1 MKIASELSKI
11 HAVSGARQR
20 GITLVGLIVVLAMFA
35 MVGVIGLKVV
45 PTYLEYLAVQKAIV
59 GARADGQNVRD
70 IQIAFD
76 KRANVGYIESIT
88 GKDLVIVRNGNNE
101 FDVSFAYDKKIPLV
115 GPASLLM
122 EYEGTTA
129 KASAKKTIE

>member
-1 MKIASELSKI
+1 MAEIG
-11 HAVSGARQR
+11 AVSGNKQR
-20 GITLVGLIVVLAMFA
+20 GITLVGLIVVLAMFG
-35 MVGVIGLKVV
+35 MVGIVALKVV
-45 PTYLEYLAVQKAIV
+45 PTYLEYLAVKKAIV
-59 GARADGQNVRD
+59 GARTEGQNVRD
-70 IQIAFD
+70 IQVAFD
-76 KRANVGYIESIT
+76 KRANVGYIESIS

-129 KASAKKTIE
+129 TTSAKKTIE